1 MNFFLFNKIEQ
12 TWIGCLIQTFCRRWI
27 FRQLLFVI
35 YFIACFSFSSCS
47 WTKIDVKNQLFFF
60 VTVCTLMQS
69 NESALLL
76 KTRQIF
82 PFEKYRINCA
92 RYSDYKVQ
100 KNKALW
106 IFSINHYFFLTSVR
120 SPEGFL
126 ANSFPEFYPLYSQCL
141 AVFRSLVVQSN
152 DFKRVILFRKFLLI
166 GSERSKFA
174 SWIKQLNSPHTLN
187 WYCKC
192 ELVW

>member
-1 MNFFLFNKIEQ
+1 
-12 TWIGCLIQTFCRRWI
+12 
-27 FRQLLFVI
+27 
-35 YFIACFSFSSCS
+35 
-47 WTKIDVKNQLFFF
+47 
-60 VTVCTLMQS
+60 MQS

-126 ANSFPEFYPLYSQCL
+126 ANSFPAFYPLYSQCL

-174 SWIKQLNSPHTLN
+174 S
-187 WYCKC
+187 
-192 ELVW
+192 